1 MKNFFE
7 LLKNDFWKNN
17 AILVQMLGLC
27 PTLAVTSSA
36 VNALGLSIAT
46 TCILILTNT
55 IVSLVRN
62 PNMFTIFY
70 AVMIWNTHH

>member
-36 VNALGLSIAT
+36 VNALGLMSSEKLFFPRLEFRFMY
-46 TCILILTNT
+46 C
-55 IVSLVRN
+55 
-62 PNMFTIFY
+62 
-70 AVMIWNTHH
+70 